1 MNKLLY
7 LILGVILIFSC
18 SKEPSEDSSENEVET
33 LLIDIEQIKGKWN
46 FSGNG
51 QPSKGG
57 SACDI
62 YSVIFT
68 QNSKTSGNFKLYITG
83 RAIKGEFVIGP
94 DSIKL
99 SVSDNE
105 IGVIT
110 QLSVQGDKLSASF
123 NIQGYCVAKVQS
135 QKDEEHQPDMTY
147 IKDDVLLEM
156 IVKGFVG
163 EDSTDPNYSAEEFLG
178 VKGNYVKT
186 SSLKLMRG
194 ANALQSTWNCE
205 GIKDLTGI
213 EDAVNLEYLRADGN
227 EIEFFDPS
235 NHPKL
240 KYLDLSNNK
249 IKSIDLSKNIKLEY
263 IYLLGNPI
271 DVDTLDLSNNIIAND
286 IRLGGFSKNLI
297 LHNTIEYPYGSM
309 ASVYPDGLYGSLEK
323 CNGKM
328 AMTFQSNI
336 RNIIYPRH
344 FFRGDT
350 MVNQMSSFF
359 VPQNNKMQSLIVES
373 EKKIYK
379 DKKSLLLNRLEIDEL
394 DLSPFENLESITL
407 QGCDIKNINFGS
419 LKKIKSFNMS
429 YNSNITN
436 IDFSGLED
444 LSVVTLYANRNLREI
459 DISSNLK
466 LQYFDL
472 TINPPDS
479 YEWGND
485 NYIDITKFFNYSDYD
500 NLECLKVNDGQ
511 INDCPNTIFTPYS
524 TNRFINYPST
534 SDCKLYITDHRIK
547 CPNSYWDDPDCKHDF
562 FKTSCD

>member
-7 LILGVILIFSC
+7 LIVGVILVFSC
-18 SKEPSEDSSENEVET
+18 SKEPSEDSSQNEVET

-51 QPSKGG
+51 QSSKGG

-99 SVSDNE
+99 SVSDDE

-156 IVKGFVG
+156 IVKAFDG

-178 VKGNYVKT
+178 VKGNFVKT

-194 ANALQSTWNCE
+194 ANWVLANWNCE

-213 EDAVNLEYLRADGN
+213 EDAVNLEYLFADGN

-249 IKSIDLSKNIKLEY
+249 IKSIDLSKNIKLEN

-271 DVDTLDLSNNIIAND
+271 DVDTLDLSNNIIAKD
-286 IRLGGFSKNLI
+286 IRLGGLSKNESFHHPLK
-297 LHNTIEYPYGSM
+297 YPYGSM
-309 ASVYPDGLYGSLEK
+309 ASPYPDGVDGTLEK
-323 CNGKM
+323 CNGKI

-350 MVNQMSSFF
+350 MVNHIIWF
-359 VPQNNKMQSLIVES
+359 VPLNNKMQSLIAKS
-373 EKKIYK
+373 EKEIYK
-379 DKKSLLLNRLEIDEL
+379 SKRSLFLSRVEINEL

-407 QGCDIKNINFGS
+407 QGCDIKSINFGS
-419 LKKIKSFNMS
+419 LKKIKAFNMS

-436 IDFSGLED
+436 IDFSGLEE
-444 LSVVTLYANRNLREI
+444 LTRVTLYANRNLREI

-466 LQYFDL
+466 LQYFNL

-479 YEWGND
+479 FEWGD
-485 NYIDITKFFNYSDYD
+485 GNYIDLTKLFNYSDYD
-500 NLECLKVNDGQ
+500 NLECIKVNDSQ
-511 INDCPNTIFTPYS
+511 INDCPNKRFMHYS
-524 TNRFINYPST
+524 NGFINYPST
-534 SDCKLYITDHRIK
+534 SDCKLYISDHRVR
-547 CPNSYWDDPDCKHDF
+547 CPNSGWDDPDCKHDF